1 MRQKQGIG
9 MFKDPDTLVLKGL
22 FCKSGHCTLIVEVK
36 EIKKQDQFSYWY
48 CALINMVF
56 SKVGFLLLFAS
67 LSVASVAPKMV
78 VKCVKNEV

>member
-1 MRQKQGIG
+1 MRQKRGIG
-9 MFKDPDTLVLKGL
+9 MFKDPDTLVLKGF
-22 FCKSGHCTLIVEVK
+22 FCKSGHCALIVEVK
-36 EIKKQDQFSYWY
+36 ENKKQDQFSYWY

>member
-1 MRQKQGIG
+1 MRQKRGIG
-9 MFKDPDTLVLKGL
+9 MFKDPDTLVLKGF
-22 FCKSGHCTLIVEVK
+22 FCKSGHCALIVEVK
-36 EIKKQDQFSYWY
+36 ENKKQDQFSYWY
-48 CALINMVF
+48 CTLINMVF